1 MHRGSPR
8 PRHGRKVRILGAC
21 GPILGGHQSLKDKR
35 ILLGV
40 SGGIAAYKAAE
51 LARRLAAAGAQVKV
65 VMTRSAQEFITPMTF
80 GALTGQPVS
89 TALWGDKVNPMEHI
103 FLGQQVDAIVIAP
116 ATANFLGKMAN
127 GIGDDLLSTI
137 MLAATRPIL
146 VCPAM
151 NCEMWANPAVQEN
164 VARLAAR
171 GIEILPPEAGELA
184 CGARG
189 YGRLPDPE
197 RIVEA
202 LSRLVSPQDLAGQR
216 LLVTAGPTHE
226 DLDPVRF
233 LTNRSSGKMGYALA
247 RVAWR
252 RGASVTLVSGPTT
265 LPDPYGVE
273 VLRVRSAREMLEA
286 VVNRFPSSD
295 ALLMAAAVSDYRPEQ
310 VSPQKI
316 KRQEERHQFRLVR
329 NPDILAAVAAL
340 KKHQLVVGFAAET
353 GNLVAEARR
362 KLAEKNLDLIVANDV
377 SQPDSGFAV
386 DTNEVI
392 LVGPD
397 GFLEKLPLLTKEE
410 VAERILDW
418 LAGKISGVREATIL
432 V

>member
-1 MHRGSPR
+1 MPY
-8 PRHGRKVRILGAC
+8 
-21 GPILGGHQSLKDKR
+21 KDKR

-51 LARRLAAAGAQVKV
+51 LARRLAAQGATVKV
-65 VMTRSAQEFITPMTF
+65 VMTKSAMEFVTPLTF

-89 TALWGDKVNPMEHI
+89 AGLWGDKVNPLEHI

-116 ATANFLGKMAN
+116 ATANLIGKLAG

-137 MLAATRPIL
+137 MLAATRPTLI
-146 VCPAM
+146 CPAM

-171 GIEILPPEAGELA
+171 GLEIMPPDCGELA
-184 CGARG
+184 CGTAG
-189 YGRLPDPE
+189 FGRLPEPE
-197 RIVEA
+197 SIVEA
-202 LSRLVSPQDLAGQR
+202 LARLVSPQDLAGRR

-247 RVAWR
+247 KVAWR
-252 RGASVTLVSGPTT
+252 RGASVTLVSGPTG

-273 VLRVRSAREMLEA
+273 TVRVRSAAEMHAE
-286 VVNRFPSSD
+286 VTRRFPDSD
-295 ALLMAAAVSDYRPEQ
+295 GLLMAAAVSDYRPQ
-310 VSPQKI
+310 RPASKKI
-316 KRQEERHQFRLVR
+316 KRGAEARQFDLVQ
-329 NPDILAAVAAL
+329 NPDILQAVAPL
-340 KKHQLVVGFAAET
+340 KRHQVVVGFAAET
-353 GNLVAEARR
+353 GNLVAEAER
-362 KLAEKNLDLIVANDV
+362 KLKEKNLDLIVANDV

-386 DTNEVI
+386 DTNEVT
-392 LVGPD
+392 LVSREGL
-397 GFLEKLPLLTKEE
+397 LEKLPLLPKEE
-410 VAERILDW
+410 VAGKILDW
-418 LAGKISGVREATIL
+418 LATRLSGGQEGQVF